1 MQTPIN
7 TASPDQVLQDQGGFY
22 AIFLTHWALV
32 LQTITMVML
41 FISTVW
47 GYTKL
52 PDGPSQGKA
61 PLFVRYTVALWYLIQ
76 PTSLNLGRSGGR
88 LLFFHVSKGQKM
100 VCGDVVFNSSAV
112 TFKNVRFPAGSDR
125 GP

>member
-1 MQTPIN
+1 
-7 TASPDQVLQDQGGFY
+7 
-22 AIFLTHWALV
+22 
-32 LQTITMVML
+32 MVML
-41 FISTVW
+41 CISTAW
-47 GYTKL
+47 AYAKL

-76 PTSLNLGRSGGR
+76 PTSLNLGQSGGR

-100 VCGDVVFNSSAV
+100 VCGDVVFNSAAV
-112 TFKNVRFPAGSDR
+112 TFENVRFPAGSDR